1 MAIIGGFVLWRLVP
15 LAGLILAIITV
26 IGAIALRLRSRC
38 ALGAFSFIL
47 LSASAYEGFI
57 WYHWVRAY
65 PDVAHL
71 IELAVLFSVILGNL
85 GTFFSAIKL
94 MRALRVQSLL
104 ESSVSQFEMDDLELQ
119 APADEEEEQSGYAA
133 AAYAPSAAPA
143 PAPIFI
149 AAPAYYP
156 QFGEA
161 FMPNGAVPQFMP
173 VFVDAAGQPIV
184 PVQTQ

>member
-1 MAIIGGFVLWRLVP
+1 MLWRLVP

-38 ALGAFSFIL
+38 ALGAFSFVL
-47 LSASAYEGFI
+47 LTASAYEGFI

-65 PDVAHL
+65 PDIAHL

-119 APADEEEEQSGYAA
+119 APSEEEDDRS
-133 AAYAPSAAPA
+133 AYSAVPSAAPA

-173 VFVDAAGQPIV
+173 VFVDASGQPIM
-184 PVQTQ
+184 PVHTQ